1 MACAVGSMRFASRGP
16 STCHAFSLPQSRG
29 YEEPR
34 VSQSPASGSIVWI
47 RIGDCHPSGSHSD
60 RLPLARL
67 NRNTPHTGGEPPTPR
82 PLPRRAHECSF
93 LAIVWH
99 VTIRR
104 ARLPPRYIRPKTRSK
119 FAPPGPKRR
128 SYWAWCVFSA
138 LSPRSAAESSL
149 FSSEVRILPWF
160 NTQSPR
166 FARRKLIS

>member
-1 MACAVGSMRFASRGP
+1 MGLNLRDSPVHPVCRPLSARTSHRVAYFWMFVICFEFRLLIPYSRLP
-16 STCHAFSLPQSRG
+16 TQRSLNYTLIPQS
-29 YEEPR
+29 
-34 VSQSPASGSIVWI
+34 
-47 RIGDCHPSGSHSD
+47 
-60 RLPLARL
+60 
-67 NRNTPHTGGEPPTPR
+67 
-82 PLPRRAHECSF
+82 LPRRAHECSF

-104 ARLPPRYIRPKTRSK
+104 ARLPPRYIRPKSRSK

-138 LSPRSAAESSL
+138 LSPRPAAESSF